1 MSLDQYIKDMAK
13 RAVAGQTN
21 KSEATPARTSSLDQ
35 FISNIARRG
44 VYKNIGFETL
54 GDDLNRV
61 VSNTQGYIEGGWAD
75 GNATAAQKQSVSSM
89 ISRLKS
95 AKQYYTNHPEQFSG
109 DVSKSIEEIDRTLGS
124 LTELSGYID
133 KAGEVYSKFENADEY
148 NAAKQY
154 SEIDEYFK
162 DFSSQDMSEVMLAIF
177 SNAQAGNQGLVEGI
191 TQSGKKFSFPM
202 AQAESYGS
210 YLNSARGERE
220 IGEYVAW
227 AKQQGDFDSKSYA
240 GGALKHDTKDNGTVD
255 ISARVNGT
263 ADYSTA
269 ADRGQ
274 AYIGYY
280 DKLISAS
287 VNADDAKFYPMMTA
301 EEVKTFNYIRNT
313 QGDEAAKKYH
323 DAIYPVLGQRYKEQL
338 FTDKTAFAKE
348 HPWLATAQSVIEN
361 TLLAPI
367 TMLSNGFDLA
377 GGNGYNLDS
386 AVNIM
391 GSANDL
397 VYATVPEVWAK
408 KYGWDEG
415 EKGFYTF
422 MYNTG
427 VSVAQTVAASVIY
440 GGYWGGPIGAS
451 ASLFALGAQSAHSTM
466 RNLAAQGAEDWQ
478 IYLLGTVA
486 GATEVIME
494 KVPLDKLLKIGKE
507 GGKAGLK
514 ATLKNILGQAW
525 TEMKEEAATEIV
537 NILADSI
544 VRLDESELA
553 KAVNEKGLLAAL
565 KDSIGQVIMAGASGA
580 VSGGFM
586 GSVFS
591 IYGGTVGS
599 AQYRP
604 VGKFIVDN
612 GAANT
617 LIEQGLKLG
626 QGSEAYEIAE
636 LLKRRMTN
644 NREGKLNA
652 TSYADVGRLYA
663 LETAAVREQYMQ
675 ATENKLSV
683 KLEAAGVKSS
693 KAEGLAAALAKA
705 ISGEQMTRAETRAI
719 GKSAQAM
726 QILEQSRA
734 MLDPARVAFNP
745 IQKSTTYGIADGTM
759 VITRLGNSNMYRVD
773 LLPSANA
780 ERVASTG
787 EIGDGAV
794 RTLESQSVRQVEQMV
809 KKAAEGAGIA
819 DISSGFGEQLSSDEA
834 AAMTMISAVR
844 SGVNENVA
852 GIAAGIAE
860 AMGGDLRIVFD
871 PELSKT
877 GDTGI
882 YRKNYDGTREAQ
894 IAPTLGGMVSTLAH
908 ELFHD
913 IEDTAAGKA
922 FIAAAVEYAKTL
934 PAKNPD
940 NGANRYEEVKH
951 LYQTR
956 KGVNDKTELE
966 TEVGAK
972 IAGDILASEDALMA
986 VLEHMKPQQ
995 KASLW
1000 QRLKRAL
1007 TSLRDKLKGQKNAKP
1022 AETQLNVLERLYKQ
1036 AFAQRVI
1043 QDAVENPRVGG
1054 PNAVS
1059 EQKGKKT
1066 PTEGES
1072 SANDRQVTGKLNS
1085 DQKEKAP
1092 EREADVAAQNAQKA
1106 VFGSEK
1112 VEDDTSGSFG
1122 VKACLSEADGIG
1134 QKSIAYN
1141 ERHGKVNAAVLKV
1154 GVEVMMEMAE
1164 TMKPYLE
1171 EEGILPPDTN
1181 RNNGKTLFKNGSYG
1195 RTAENTTKCIR
1206 TLTYDDF
1213 KDRVAEEI
1221 GRPLTVAESLLV
1233 SQKIYD
1239 IATDPQCIY
1248 CYVAADRKAY
1258 DEYLGEYHAAMDK
1271 YIKAL
1276 KDGGDS
1282 DELYQEYIEH
1292 KPKNDTKARR
1302 RRWEAWKKLAKS
1314 GGKYITAADLATSAK
1329 RNAIIDQGGALA
1341 EQVKDAQ
1348 RYAQSASWAKK
1359 VEEYRAY
1366 NGEILRLTQQLVDT
1380 LNSEYGLRMYS
1391 FSDYTPAFIV
1401 ENMQMIIDA
1410 ACRGL
1415 KSLAYTKDTDYA
1427 KIFARTG
1434 QAINIS
1440 CFAKWQDGVYVED
1453 NRQGADWAESKK
1465 LREQYP
1471 NVGIVMVAVTEP
1483 MVEWAVRQDWIDVVI
1498 PYHIVKT
1505 GTKIANEYQWRNF
1518 TADSAD
1524 KAGNRVAN
1532 IYPTE
1537 HNNDFATYKRLIEE
1551 RGLTPRFNE
1560 YYERVA
1566 RGELTPDQY
1575 MKLVN
1580 EVRLPASELSAV
1592 VPDFDLDAARESF
1605 GVDAEGNVIEGG
1617 FVDKGG
1623 YMGSWYREGV
1633 DVEQEAMQV
1642 ADDIRAGKSSLDV
1655 EYGMNS
1661 RAKLRQAQKYGVIK
1675 ADVAEGDISDG
1686 RFMDAEERA
1695 KANDAAKSKYNEGKI
1710 NKWSAQ
1716 DVQLLKL
1723 KAEMARNKKVFDSSE
1738 LDDAVSRSL
1747 RILTPTLVTHIA
1759 GEGREL
1765 TNIRTTTAAKKLV
1778 AKALTNAFNSKTTET
1793 ERRDLC
1799 RACADY
1805 LIRNTLADDMFY
1817 AEQLTE
1823 TQAMASAALDVL
1835 QKYRGRIDI
1844 DFETAEAHRK
1854 GKGIKKKIA
1863 KTWLS
1868 DAPAK
1873 GVSVFEVANALA
1885 ERGVTLDID
1894 SEVWTEA
1901 EVLEIID
1908 KLYSASLD
1916 AMAENVTTSIGSP
1929 QDYSL
1934 FIGTIADE
1942 LYDTYDVGGKNST
1955 VTSLENDK
1963 KLEIAALQ
1971 AEQDSEREKFKDKV
1985 KEIREKEYEKRKE
1998 YGAQVREKKR
2008 DEIAAIKAEQEST
2021 LDKIALNIDIGR
2033 LVMRVKDMQKRKKL
2047 IGALGTEEWD
2057 AVMKTAGKITPGRY
2071 VSGAAVTDFAE
2082 VFMRFLEVHA
2092 PKLLDYGKAGVAVR
2106 NDSSDAKSA
2115 ASLHDRLADINKLRE
2130 KAEATALPEDE
2141 EAKAITED
2149 LEMYRLMDEDAAI
2162 DVVQLANRAEWN
2174 VEPQIQKDIERR
2186 SNLIAK
2192 KEQRGLT
2199 QKEIE
2204 EISEAARERARKR
2217 ELNQTELEALR
2228 NILRAVMKINSRYN
2242 QILIDDRWQDTD
2254 KYASEG
2260 IGQSDSYYGL
2270 KKQNPMS
2277 KLVDKQMKGMTPT
2290 GVFEALGGFVEDSVI
2305 VKCFDAIK
2313 KAENARTRKR
2323 MEYLKEAEN
2332 FYTDEKHKKWQKH
2345 FNDDRITLQEAT
2357 YDENGK
2363 VIDEAVKITVGE
2375 AMALYCTSKRE
2386 HAKLGLA
2393 LAKITFNGHNKRGK
2407 DVANNRE
2414 FRLLDVSEDIGEA
2427 EYLDLVD
2434 KNFIKIKEMIDNI
2447 YKNKLTDEDR
2457 EFIEIVENFFRL
2469 SGKEK
2474 SAQDRMLTGTT
2485 NVIGSYYF
2493 PIIRSVYSRD
2503 INIIGNDRE
2512 FGSFVGV
2519 QNLPFNQNTV
2529 KNAKAPV
2536 YIMDIW
2542 DLIQKYAG
2550 DLASYVTLTVPLQN
2564 LNRIYNCRVEI
2575 NGEETTMREYY
2586 EKHVWSKTSGYI
2598 RDLMHQVQ
2606 GKVEGTAMDRDA
2618 HKWINRM
2625 KSNHAIYALGFNF
2638 GSYLKQ
2644 KTTEF
2649 AILSSDDITV
2659 SSWLKGMMWRPR
2671 AVDRDGAKKKW
2682 YDYQDVAGKLAQMRK
2697 YSDAA
2702 YIRQDSTE
2710 LLRAAGAYA
2719 KIGRIG
2725 QKTMKLV
2732 GHGDDIATLRI
2743 MSVAQYATQQKS
2755 GYGTG
2760 TIENVMLAG
2769 DLVNKLIDEYQDTSA
2784 IATKSAYMRS
2794 GNPIVSGFTIF
2805 TSSVAKQYTRLCI
2818 KAGRWDS
2825 LKLREK
2831 NGSVKPGKDAVRKAR
2846 RAFWKEYSVFLIVQ
2860 VTLTALLSK
2869 LWRKLQGKD
2878 EPEDKV
2884 KGYIEDLFNFEFDP
2898 VLDTIYDTLAE
2909 QLTIIP
2915 LVGSVWENI
2924 RGGYE
2929 TTGYIYDMVNT
2940 GIDTVG
2946 AMGDLFLN
2954 VVDGKEIHWGS
2965 RLNSIF
2971 DGLGMLNGIPTRNMR
2986 NIMNACVNV
2995 YSMISGDTSL
3005 KYTVDSWQ
3013 YKPNYVDDLNAAID
3027 AGDERLAET
3036 VADMLMVDRVGS
3048 SVGSEAAG
3056 EIVSLYASGETG
3068 VLPSKI
3074 GNKITVSINDES
3086 REIEL
3091 TAAEQREL
3099 RTEYGKATGA
3109 VRRMVST
3116 SAYSRLT
3123 TSERAVAVR
3132 DMNRLYMDRAKA
3144 KLHGAD
3150 MTTAVAMTYLM
3161 SEGKYICAYAHIKA
3175 IKADKTVKNKA
3186 TQIKRWLRSQGL
3198 SVAEQRAILYASGY
3212 RSEENLA
3219 AVKRLL
3225 RSASL
3230 SAKEKAAVRAALSI
3244 E

>member
-1 MSLDQYIKDMAK
+1 MAYNDFVALVREK
-13 RAVAGQTN
+13 TKKNTAAEKSAAVSAVGNPVVDRMIDYMKYQ
-21 KSEATPARTSSLDQ
+21 R
-35 FISNIARRG
+35 
-44 VYKNIGFETL
+44 IGYDTL
-54 GDDLNRV
+54 GDDINSLLEG
-61 VSNTQGYIEGGWAD
+61 TKGYLEGGWAD
-75 GNATAAQKQSVSSM
+75 SNATAAQKQSVGNM

-95 AKQYYTNHPEQFSG
+95 AKQYYTDHADQFSG
-109 DVSKSIEEIDRTLGS
+109 DVSQSIAEIDRTLGA

-133 KAGEVYSKFENADEY
+133 KAGAGYANYGSREEYDKAISDYKFTSQYKDMSADELERIVSDLKFLKWGHDM
-148 NAAKQY
+148 NGNGFALHGVNQDNY
-154 SEIDEYFK
+154 SERIAHLE
-162 DFSSQDMSEVMLAIF
+162 SLLAEK
-177 SNAQAGNQGLVEGI
+177 QVE
-191 TQSGKKFSFPM
+191 
-202 AQAESYGS
+202 
-210 YLNSARGERE
+210 N
-220 IGEYVAW
+220 YVTW
-227 AKQQGDFDSKSYA
+227 AKQQGDFAEKSNYVSPGVSFEKASAAQKLYMLVANPGLVYTDNVLNDDDWSFGTDEPLKQLYGLYQGINQTAELGSLLELSKDEKNTFFYLYNTGQITQAFNYFSTVKDI
-240 GGALKHDTKDNGTVD
+240 GGKRLSED
-255 ISARVNGT
+255 
-263 ADYSTA
+263 
-269 ADRGQ
+269 
-274 AYIGYY
+274 
-280 DKLISAS
+280 
-287 VNADDAKFYPMMTA
+287 VNAVATKM
-301 EEVKTFNYIRNT
+301 
-313 QGDEAAKKYH
+313 AA
-323 DAIYPVLGQRYKEQL
+323 
-338 FTDKTAFAKE
+338 E
-348 HPWLATAQSVIEN
+348 HPWLSTIAAVGTNIVLSVPNAVENIADAVTGGGYDKYSGVNLLGGATDTIY
-361 TLLAPI
+361 
-367 TMLSNGFDLA
+367 G
-377 GGNGYNLDS
+377 
-386 AVNIM
+386 
-391 GSANDL
+391 
-397 VYATVPEVWAK
+397 TVPEVWAK
-408 KYGWDEG
+408 KYGWD
-415 EKGFYTF
+415 KDITSFIYS
-422 MYNTG
+422 TG
-427 VSVAQTVAASVIY
+427 VSIAQNVGTSLLF
-440 GGYWGGPIGAS
+440 GGYSGTKIGEI
-451 ASLFALGAQSAHSTM
+451 ASLAAMGTQAANSTM
-466 RNLAAQGAEDWQ
+466 RDLAAQGAEDWQ
-478 IYLLGTVA
+478 IYALGIIS
-486 GATEVIME
+486 GAAEMAME
-494 KVPLDKLLKIGKE
+494 KVPLENLIKIGKE

-514 ATLKNILGQAW
+514 ATLQNILKQAG
-525 TEMKEEAATEIV
+525 TEFAEEALTETV

-544 VRLDESELA
+544 FRLDESELA
-553 KAVNEKGLLAAL
+553 KAVGEKGLFNAL

-586 GSVFS
+586 GSAFS

-599 AQYRP
+599 AKYRQ
-604 VGKFIVDN
+604 VGKFMVDN
-612 GAANT
+612 GAANI

-626 QGSEAYEIAE
+626 QGSEAYEIAD
-636 LLKRRMTN
+636 LLRRRMAN
-644 NREGKLNA
+644 NKEGKLNA
-652 TSYADVGRLYA
+652 MSYADVGRLYA

-675 ATENKLSV
+675 ATEKKLSV
-683 KLEAAGVKSS
+683 QLEAAGVKAS
-693 KAEGLAAALAKA
+693 KVEGLAAALAKA
-705 ISGEQMTRAETRAI
+705 ISGEQMTRSESKAI
-719 GKSAQAM
+719 GKSAAATK
-726 QILEQSRA
+726 ILEQSQA
-734 MLDPARVAFNP
+734 VLDPARVAWNP
-745 IQKSTTYGIADGTM
+745 IQKSTVYKIADGTM
-759 VITRLGNSNMYRVD
+759 TINRMGDSNIYRVD
-773 LLPSANA
+773 LLPSSNA
-780 ERVASTG
+780 ERGAGG
-787 EIGDGAV
+787 ELGDGAV
-794 RTLESQSVRQVEQMV
+794 RTLESQSVRQVELMV

-834 AAMTMISAVR
+834 AAVTMLSAEL

-852 GIAAGIAE
+852 GIAAGIAS

-871 PELSKT
+871 PELSAT
-877 GDTGI
+877 GDTGLF
-882 YRKNYDGTREAQ
+882 RRNYDGTREAYV
-894 IAPTLGGMVSTLAH
+894 APTLGGMVSTLAH

-922 FIAAAVEYAKTL
+922 FIAAAVEYAKTQ
-934 PAKNPD
+934 PARNPE

-956 KGVNDKTELE
+956 KGVSDKAELE

-972 IAGDILASEDALMA
+972 IAGDILASEDALKA

-995 KASLW
+995 KTSLW

-1007 TSLRDKLKGQKNAKP
+1007 TSLKNKLKGQKNAKP

-1043 QDAVENPRVGG
+1043 QDAVENPRVGD

-1059 EQKGKKT
+1059 ESDAEGVTRMNEEKVQVSAEKEKADIEELQKSDKSGIMMENKKEDLNYGKENHNRFLRGNTVYSSRTTSGLRSQSEGTLRNSTQGGIHRGEGTQRVLSEDTEGRRIIESILRRLSKTAICYQGKPISLYHSTNKDFERFEIGDIGFHFGSKEQAQKRAVDKKT
-1066 PTEGES
+1066 PNAIYVNAYLNIENPLRINRDYMNWHANSVALQLWIDGVLSEEEKNEIMSLWPQGPDYGSPAAVRLREMLESKGYDGIEYANEYEGEGS
-1072 SANDRQVTGKLNS
+1072 SYIAFYDEQIIRVDGTTATSS
-1085 DQKEKAP
+1085 DI
-1092 EREADVAAQNAQKA
+1092 AAQNAQED

-1112 VEDDTSGSFG
+1112 
-1122 VKACLSEADGIG
+1122 
-1134 QKSIAYN
+1134 
-1141 ERHGKVNAAVLKV
+1141 
-1154 GVEVMMEMAE
+1154 
-1164 TMKPYLE
+1164 
-1171 EEGILPPDTN
+1171 
-1181 RNNGKTLFKNGSYG
+1181 
-1195 RTAENTTKCIR
+1195 
-1206 TLTYDDF
+1206 
-1213 KDRVAEEI
+1213 
-1221 GRPLTVAESLLV
+1221 
-1233 SQKIYD
+1233 
-1239 IATDPQCIY
+1239 
-1248 CYVAADRKAY
+1248 
-1258 DEYLGEYHAAMDK
+1258 
-1271 YIKAL
+1271 
-1276 KDGGDS
+1276 
-1282 DELYQEYIEH
+1282 
-1292 KPKNDTKARR
+1292 
-1302 RRWEAWKKLAKS
+1302 
-1314 GGKYITAADLATSAK
+1314 
-1329 RNAIIDQGGALA
+1329 
-1341 EQVKDAQ
+1341 
-1348 RYAQSASWAKK
+1348 
-1359 VEEYRAY
+1359 
-1366 NGEILRLTQQLVDT
+1366 
-1380 LNSEYGLRMYS
+1380 
-1391 FSDYTPAFIV
+1391 
-1401 ENMQMIIDA
+1401 
-1410 ACRGL
+1410 
-1415 KSLAYTKDTDYA
+1415 
-1427 KIFARTG
+1427 
-1434 QAINIS
+1434 
-1440 CFAKWQDGVYVED
+1440 
-1453 NRQGADWAESKK
+1453 
-1465 LREQYP
+1465 
-1471 NVGIVMVAVTEP
+1471 
-1483 MVEWAVRQDWIDVVI
+1483 
-1498 PYHIVKT
+1498 
-1505 GTKIANEYQWRNF
+1505 
-1518 TADSAD
+1518 
-1524 KAGNRVAN
+1524 
-1532 IYPTE
+1532 
-1537 HNNDFATYKRLIEE
+1537 
-1551 RGLTPRFNE
+1551 
-1560 YYERVA
+1560 
-1566 RGELTPDQY
+1566 
-1575 MKLVN
+1575 
-1580 EVRLPASELSAV
+1580 
-1592 VPDFDLDAARESF
+1592 
-1605 GVDAEGNVIEGG
+1605 
-1617 FVDKGG
+1617 
-1623 YMGSWYREGV
+1623 
-1633 DVEQEAMQV
+1633 
-1642 ADDIRAGKSSLDV
+1642 
-1655 EYGMNS
+1655 
-1661 RAKLRQAQKYGVIK
+1661 
-1675 ADVAEGDISDG
+1675 ADVAEDEITDG
-1686 RFMDAEERA
+1686 RAWDAESRA
-1695 KANDAAKSKYNEGKI
+1695 RANAAANSKYNEGKI
-1710 NKWSAQ
+1710 KKWSAQ
-1716 DVQLLKL
+1716 DVQLLKM
-1723 KAEMARNKKVFDSSE
+1723 KAEMARSKKVFDSSE

-1765 TNIRTTTAAKKLV
+1765 TNIRTTAAAKKLV
-1778 AKALTNAFNSKTTET
+1778 AKALTNAFNSKTSET

-1823 TQAMASAALDVL
+1823 TQAMASTALDVL

-1844 DFETAEAHRK
+1844 DFETAEAHRN

-1863 KTWLS
+1863 KAWLS
-1868 DAPAK
+1868 TAPAK
-1873 GVSVFEVANALA
+1873 GFSVFEVANALA

-1894 SEVWTEA
+1894 SEVWTES

-1942 LYDTYDVGGKNST
+1942 LYDTYDAGGKNST

-1963 KLEIAALQ
+1963 NLEIAALQ

-2057 AVMKTAGKITPGRY
+2057 AVMKAAGKITPGRF

-2082 VFMRFLEVHA
+2082 GFMRFLAVHA

-2141 EAKAITED
+2141 EAKAITAD

-2174 VEPQIQKDIERR
+2174 VEPQIQKDLERR

-2270 KKQNPMS
+2270 KKQNPRS
-2277 KLVDKQMKGMTPT
+2277 KLLDKQMKGMTPT
-2290 GVFEALGGFVEDSVI
+2290 GVFEALGGFVEDSVL

-2332 FYTDEKHKKWQKH
+2332 FYTDEKHKKWLKH

-2357 YDENGK
+2357 YDEKGK
-2363 VIDEAVKITVGE
+2363 VINEAIKITVGE

-2393 LAKITFNGHNKRGK
+2393 LSKITFNGHDKRGK

-2414 FRLLDVSEDIGEA
+2414 FRILDVSEDIGEA

-2434 KNFIKIKEMIDNI
+2434 KNFIKIKEMIDDI

-2469 SGKEK
+2469 SSKEK

-2503 INIIGNDRE
+2503 VNIIGNDRE

-2542 DLIQKYAG
+2542 DLLQKYAG
-2550 DLASYVTLTVPLQN
+2550 DLANYVTLTVPLQN

-2618 HKWINRM
+2618 HKWISRM
-2625 KSNHAIYALGFNF
+2625 KSNYAIYALGFNF

-2649 AILSSDDITV
+2649 AILSSDDVTV

-2682 YDYQDVAGKLAQMRK
+2682 YDFQDVEGKLAQMRK

-2831 NGSVKPGKDAVRKAR
+2831 SGTVKPGKEAVRKAR

-2884 KGYIEDLFNFEFDP
+2884 KGYIEDLFNYEFDP

-3099 RTEYGKATGA
+3099 RAEYGKATSA

-3150 MTTAVAMTYLM
+3150 MTTAVAMTCLM

-3175 IKADKTVKNKA
+3175 IKADKSIKNKA